1 MLHKSVGNIRI
12 FLTSRVSTKICLLC
26 QLADQGKSLL
36 NKCKHQAK
44 DEDCFS
50 IFYNLFRYTYYMTH
64 LPGPGPGAGLLTI
77 DDPRLLLLVAGD
89 NGNSIL
95 CVTGYGI
102 ITWRG
107 RGRRLRMTE
116 ASGAGDWRTPGS
128 DRTLRRKKCFTFIE
142 IFILLRE
149 THVEIECD

>member
-1 MLHKSVGNIRI
+1 MLHKSVGNNRI

-128 DRTLRRKKCFTFIE
+128 DRTLRRKKCFTDVFFIW
-142 IFILLRE
+142 
-149 THVEIECD
+149 TD